1 MVLFDVFEGTRR
13 KVLSLVVS
21 RGNCVWQ
28 RALLTHM
35 AQASVPSSHRRVL
48 ASWALIFRSWYPDA
62 TAAHLGQHT
71 FLLMY
76 PSGILLDC

>member
-35 AQASVPSSHRRVL
+35 AQASVLSSLRRVL
-48 ASWALIFRSWYPDA
+48 D
-62 TAAHLGQHT
+62 G
-71 FLLMY
+71 
-76 PSGILLDC
+76 